1 MHRGYGRFKRMETNR
16 KLTVVRSNRRRP
28 WKGAL
33 IFSGLVLL
41 ATVSVMVFV
50 PTEQVLLEIGAMI
63 AGLLAGAVLVR
74 FGVTKRWMSSVV
86 LVLFIAVWFAL
97 GTAGYAWFGGFLAGA
112 SAGVAWGRAVG
123 NRTIKPAPS
132 R

>member
-1 MHRGYGRFKRMETNR
+1 MEIKR
-16 KLTVVRSNRRRP
+16 KLAVVGSNRRRP

-41 ATVSVMVFV
+41 ATVAVMVFV
-50 PTEQVLLEIGAMI
+50 PTKQVLLEIGAMS
-63 AGLLAGAVLVR
+63 AGLLAAALLVR

-86 LVLFIAVWFAL
+86 LVVFIAVWFAL

-112 SAGVAWGRAVG
+112 SAGVAWGRTVE
-123 NRTIKPAPS
+123 NRAKAATS
-132 R
+132 QRRTS

>member
-1 MHRGYGRFKRMETNR
+1 MASNR
-16 KLTVVRSNRRRP
+16 KRP

-50 PTEQVLLEIGAMI
+50 PTDQVVLEVGAMV

-74 FGVTKRWMSSVV
+74 FGVTKRWMGSAV

-112 SAGVAWGRAVG
+112 AAGVAWGRVAG
-123 NRTIKPAPS
+123 NRAKQPVGSAP
-132 R
+132 